1 MTGESLIR
9 ATLTSFLEKLKLDA
23 WFTEHGVRLL
33 MENQMDLLGQIDEVL
48 ASSTGLALIVKAPEA
63 ENNRS
68 AFTLTLELLALENP
82 ILNRARPEAVT
93 ALEAIWHAALALD
106 GADAMLRRIEHTED
120 PEGGLFQARATF
132 TTLIAR

>member
-33 MENQMDLLGQIDEVL
+33 MENQMDLLGQIEEVL

-68 AFTLTLELLALENP
+68 AFTLTLELLALETP
-82 ILNRARPEAVT
+82 SST
-93 ALEAIWHAALALD
+93 ALAPKPLPHSKRFGTPPSPSMAQTPCS
-106 GADAMLRRIEHTED
+106 GASSTPKTRRAGFSK
-120 PEGGLFQARATF
+120 PAPPSPP
-132 TTLIAR
+132 